1 MICRFSVANFKPFA
15 ERVEL
20 DFYGNGNIK
29 RLDYNCIEQNGKS
42 ILKTIGIYGPNNTG
56 KTWILKALACLR
68 SLMLNEFRNLHMA
81 NDFAGK
87 GSVTSF
93 QIEYCIEGRFYV
105 YSLDYNSATKEYKRE
120 KLQRKTYEGNSVQTK
135 TIFDRN
141 GDKLTW
147 LGMGQELK
155 ELNMLQFFSPAF
167 PFMMVFNNLS
177 DPTIDQAKA
186 DYLRF
191 AQSLTS
197 IYMDQPLNISET
209 IRLMESDPKAKEFIR
224 QFVLNCDLHVDDFG
238 FADDVVSDVD
248 ATEELQIA
256 MSNPALSK
264 ETLKF
269 YSCHNGFR
277 VPSLLFDSVGT
288 QKLVALAGYI
298 YAALK
303 DGKVLIVD
311 EIDSSLHHIIT
322 NSIVAMFSNI
332 LNVKSQLVFTTHDV
346 LLLDLKELFR
356 KDQIYLVDV
365 KDRSSSEIIRM
376 SDRFTARAE
385 NGIRGDEDITG
396 YYLKGQ
402 FGGIPT
408 PDLFAALEVAIS
420 DE

>member
-1 MICRFSVANFKPFA
+1 MICRFGVANFKPFA
-15 ERVEL
+15 DEVVL
-20 DFYGNGNIK
+20 DFFGNGNIK
-29 RLDYNCIEQNGKS
+29 RLDYNCIKQNGKS

-56 KTWILKALACLR
+56 KTWILNAMVYLR
-68 SLMLNEFRNLHMA
+68 SLMLNESRNLHMA

-93 QIEYCIEGRFYV
+93 QVEYCIEGRYYV
-105 YSLDYNSATKEYKRE
+105 YALDYDSATKEYRKE
-120 KLQRKTYEGNSVQTK
+120 KLQRKTYEGNSVQTR

-147 LGMGQELK
+147 FGMGQELK
-155 ELNMLQFFSPAF
+155 GINMLQFFSPAF

-177 DPTIDQAKA
+177 DPNLGQAKA

-191 AQSLTS
+191 AQSLT
-197 IYMDQPLNISET
+197 IVRMELPLDISET
-209 IRLMESDPKAKEFIR
+209 IHLMESDPKAKEFIR
-224 QFVLNCDLHVDDFG
+224 QFVLNCDLHIDDFG
-238 FADDVVSDVD
+238 FDDDVVSDVE
-248 ATEELQIA
+248 ATEELQYV
-256 MSNPALSK
+256 MSNPTLPK

-269 YSCHNGFR
+269 YSRHNGFR
-277 VPSLLFDSVGT
+277 VPSLLFDSIGT

-298 YAALK
+298 YEAMK
-303 DGKVLIVD
+303 DGKVLI
-311 EIDSSLHHIIT
+311 IDQIGSSLHHILT
-322 NSIVAMFSNI
+322 KSLVAMFNNI
-332 LNVKSQLVFTTHDV
+332 LNVKSQLVFTTHDI

-376 SDRFTARAE
+376 SDHFTARAE

-408 PDLFAALEVAIS
+408 PNLFASLEAAIS